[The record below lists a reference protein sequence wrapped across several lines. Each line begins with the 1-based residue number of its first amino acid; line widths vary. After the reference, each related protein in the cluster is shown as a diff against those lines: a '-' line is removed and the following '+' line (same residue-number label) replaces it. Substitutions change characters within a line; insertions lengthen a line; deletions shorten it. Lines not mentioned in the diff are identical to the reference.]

1 MQLIVA
7 KKLWVILMSIGE
19 RIVQLRNDKGVSQGQ
34 LAQILG
40 VSRQAIS
47 KWEND
52 QSSPDTLH
60 LIKLADVLDTEVEYL
75 ATGRK
80 PVYEEA
86 PIVVNM
92 VHKVDKVVEKV
103 VEKPILRKI
112 VRVKYVRNPL
122 EYFLLAVI
130 SLIIGLI
137 LGAIFLYLPSPS
149 PLLDKKRRYTIVH
162 LLFLVGEAGLEPARP
177 Q

>member
-1 MQLIVA
+1 
-7 KKLWVILMSIGE
+7 MSIGE
-19 RIVQLRNDKGVSQGQ
+19 RITELRNEKDISQGT

-47 KWEND
+47 NWEND

-60 LIKLADVLDTEVEYL
+60 LIKLADILDTEVEYL

-92 VHKVDKVVEKV
+92 VKKVDKVVEKI
-103 VEKPILRKI
+103 VEKPVTRKI

-122 EYFLLAVI
+122 EYIILAIVC
-130 SLIIGLI
+130 LIIGKRKT
-137 LGAIFLYLPSPS
+137 SPR
-149 PLLDKKRRYTIVH
+149 L
-162 LLFLVGEAGLEPARP
+162 A
-177 Q
+177 

>member
-60 LIKLADVLDTEVEYL
+60 LIKLADALDTEVEYL

-137 LGAIFLYLPSPS
+137 LGAIFL
-149 PLLDKKRRYTIVH
+149 
-162 LLFLVGEAGLEPARP
+162 
-177 Q
+177 

>member
-122 EYFLLAVI
+122 EYFLLAVF
-130 SLIIGLI
+130 SLIIGRI
-137 LGAIFLYLPSPS
+137 LGAIFL
-149 PLLDKKRRYTIVH
+149 
-162 LLFLVGEAGLEPARP
+162 
-177 Q
+177 